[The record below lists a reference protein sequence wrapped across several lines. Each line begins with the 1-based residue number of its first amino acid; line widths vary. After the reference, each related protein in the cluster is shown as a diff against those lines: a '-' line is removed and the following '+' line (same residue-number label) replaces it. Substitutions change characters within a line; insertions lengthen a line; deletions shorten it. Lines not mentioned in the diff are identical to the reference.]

1 MGKLHDFI
9 SKDTKHKNE
18 SKRMTVII
26 RQLIIVFLCLSLFHF
41 AIDAFVVKSVYG
53 MIFWAVMLA
62 IDALTMGISYSASKL
77 IVLTVFILQKT
88 VWITVAVLL
97 FGWEGGFQFFLV
109 LLFIVYSFGE
119 AGYSRKKVLFGFCGF
134 AIFVI
139 FLIFF
144 KGHPARISI
153 DSADKSIQVVNSL
166 AFVAMVSIVSFSFS
180 KESQQMEDKLISYN
194 NQLRKQASVDALTGL
209 YNRRSTMEFVND
221 LVLEKRVFSICIS
234 DIDFFK
240 NINDTYGHDFGDT
253 VLVEI
258 SKLLK
263 NEVNQKGFVSR
274 WGGEEF
280 LIILLDENGDDAYIK
295 ISNIRDKVKAV
306 RLNHGKDEISVKMT
320 YGLTEYDFSKS
331 FDENVKEADEKLYLG
346 KQNGRDMIVY

>member
-1 MGKLHDFI
+1 MGKLFELI
-9 SKDTKHKNE
+9 NKDTKHKNE

-26 RQLIIVFLCLSLFHF
+26 RQMVFIFMCVSLFNLVLDACFIKSSPGSVFWGVMLVVDGITFYISYNARKLIILTIFVFQ
-41 AIDAFVVKSVYG
+41 K
-53 MIFWAVMLA
+53 
-62 IDALTMGISYSASKL
+62 AL
-77 IVLTVFILQKT
+77 
-88 VWITVAVLL
+88 WITAAVVL
-97 FGWEGGFQFFLV
+97 FGWEGGFQFFLI
-109 LLFIVYSFGE
+109 LLVIMYSFGE
-119 AGYSRKKVLFGFCGF
+119 AGYNKKKVLLDFCLF
-134 AIFVI
+134 AMFIV

-144 KGHPARISI
+144 KGNQGKISI
-153 DSADKSIQVVNSL
+153 EHFDKSIQVVNAL
-166 AFVAMVSIVSFSFS
+166 AFVIMVSIISFSFS
-180 KESQQMEDKLISYN
+180 KESQHMEDKLISYN

-209 YNRRSTMEFVND
+209 YNRRSTMEIVND
-221 LVLEKRVFSICIS
+221 IVLQRRVMSICIG

-240 NINDTYGHDFGDT
+240 KINDSYGHDFGDT
-253 VLVEI
+253 VLVAI
-258 SKLLK
+258 SEVLK
-263 NEVNQKGFVSR
+263 KETEEYGFVAR

-280 LIILLDENGDDAYIK
+280 LIVFANLNGDDAYIK